1 MYCSISKSLFI
12 IKTSLFKIYKGA
24 YLTVYPGSFGS
35 LYSFSHMECFWDCVW
50 MCLPGICPAFITF
63 YNLRIW
69 DYFCIYILQS
79 FCCSFCCCVI
89 AGDDCYH
96 FQILRTDIPRVPE
109 FNSRNW
115 AYITTIQSLF
125 QGFFA
130 QENNTIKQYIT
141 WLFLL
146 ELQKN
151 PFIQWKKSQP
161 ISSQDNLSTP
171 LAIK

>member
-1 MYCSISKSLFI
+1 MLTPSNWTHLNTWKYLKSSYICVLVSSNTQLNKISTTMYCSISKSLFI

-24 YLTVYPGSFGS
+24 YLTVYSGSFGS

-50 MCLPGICPAFITF
+50 MCLPGICPAFITS
-63 YNLRIW
+63 YSLRIW

-109 FNSRNW
+109 FNSRN
-115 AYITTIQSLF
+115 SLHY
-125 QGFFA
+125 
-130 QENNTIKQYIT
+130 NNSK
-141 WLFLL
+141 FVSGNFCPG
-146 ELQKN
+146 K
-151 PFIQWKKSQP
+151 
-161 ISSQDNLSTP
+161 
-171 LAIK
+171 